1 MASRTPTRKPSA
13 AAAPAV
19 AGSVPPWRLRLLGA
33 LEATRGAVQLSR
45 FPSRAA
51 AALMARLAL
60 QPDRAHAREEL
71 VELLWPGVAID
82 IGRNRL
88 RQALSTLKALLEADG
103 PPVLLA
109 DRVSIRVLPGA
120 LDSDVLQFN
129 AALRRGD
136 PESAR
141 AWYRGELMPGHY
153 DEWVLQERQRLAAQF
168 ERIEAAAVAPAAPV
182 LPSGLPA
189 YWTRSIGAEI
199 TASRLQVLVGAQRL
213 VTVHG
218 PGGSGK
224 TRLAVEVATALRE
237 GPRLALQQVATAAAF
252 DRLVFVPLVDCRDAV
267 QTLDAIAAALR
278 TEGAGEPRIRVQA
291 ALTGSRALLVLDN
304 LEQLLPEAD
313 LEIAALLSGL
323 PGLHVL
329 ATSRR
334 LLDLDG
340 EHAFEL
346 DGLSLPAAD
355 AALADAAASPAVALF
370 IDRARAARADF
381 HLAADNLRAVVGLV
395 RLLGGMPLAIELAAS
410 RVRALTPAELLR
422 HLSQGAGTPMLD
434 LLSRSSQRTTAGSR
448 HASMRHVVDWSW
460 RQLSP
465 AQAALLGAMSV
476 FAAAAQLAAVAAVAD
491 LTPRRAQEML
501 DELCDACLVRTVP
514 ATPSGLR
521 YALQQP
527 VREFAAER
535 FSAQAALL
543 ARQRLRAWLLV
554 FVRQAAGQPQALA
567 AEIQHVHAAIV
578 SAPADG
584 AGAEALALAVALRDY
599 WEGDELPVSTL
610 TALEQA
616 LTQVTTDDERADAH
630 GLLCHGYGNAGL
642 AEQAMQHADAGLAVA
657 AGDLRRAMAL
667 ARLVRTLYVVGRFEP
682 DAMAGMLDEALPL
695 ARRSGDAFAQA
706 SVLRLQALLSSN
718 FRLDYARSEVIALQ
732 CHQLWEQAGH
742 TALARVALLN
752 HATMRAWQ
760 GHNEEAL
767 PVFRQCQQGSRDDA
781 DWVGVMHALRQE
793 GRVLIRLRRWSEAL
807 EVLRSATRLGWQRHY
822 PRGLANT
829 LINVPDAL
837 LMTGHAE
844 AAALVAGFAPAHW
857 ARLYGAINRIETAE
871 LRRTRRLLRLSLGA
885 VRMEA
890 LRLEGAALALPAV
903 VDLVLGSAAT

>member
-1 MASRTPTRKPSA
+1 M
-13 AAAPAV
+13 
-19 AGSVPPWRLRLLGA
+19 
-33 LEATRGAVQLSR
+33 
-45 FPSRAA
+45 
-51 AALMARLAL
+51 
-60 QPDRAHAREEL
+60 
-71 VELLWPGVAID
+71 
-82 IGRNRL
+82 
-88 RQALSTLKALLEADG
+88 
-103 PPVLLA
+103 
-109 DRVSIRVLPGA
+109 
-120 LDSDVLQFN
+120 
-129 AALRRGD
+129 
-136 PESAR
+136 
-141 AWYRGELMPGHY
+141 
-153 DEWVLQERQRLAAQF
+153 
-168 ERIEAAAVAPAAPV
+168 
-182 LPSGLPA
+182 
-189 YWTRSIGAEI
+189 
-199 TASRLQVLVGAQRL
+199 GAQRL

-491 LTPRRAQEML
+491 LTQRRAQEML

-543 ARQRLRAWLLV
+543 ARQRLRAWLLA
-554 FVRQAAGQPQALA
+554 FVRQAAAQPQALLA
-567 AEIQHVHAAIV
+567 AEILHVHAAIV

-584 AGAEALALAVALRDY
+584 AGAEALSLAVALRDY

-616 LTQVTTDDERADAH
+616 LTQVTTDGERADAH